1 MRRAALIA
9 ALLGIAACT
18 PDATSRCNA
27 ALHSN
32 STPHEQDL
40 CKIGVDDTPALRGK
54 IGMQYL
60 KGEGG
65 ATQNCEKASYWLHT
79 AAEQGDVPSLVTLG
93 EMYASDMFPKTKPLP
108 QCVEKNIVM
117 GHVYLRAAQYYLHRI
132 KDKNRARAVFVP
144 NLDANIALIQGELD
158 QHRTTESNEL
168 YRKLIDERP

>member
-1 MRRAALIA
+1 
-9 ALLGIAACT
+9 
-18 PDATSRCNA
+18 
-27 ALHSN
+27 
-32 STPHEQDL
+32 
-40 CKIGVDDTPALRGK
+40 
-54 IGMQYL
+54 
-60 KGEGG
+60 
-65 ATQNCEKASYWLHT
+65 QNCEKASYWLHT